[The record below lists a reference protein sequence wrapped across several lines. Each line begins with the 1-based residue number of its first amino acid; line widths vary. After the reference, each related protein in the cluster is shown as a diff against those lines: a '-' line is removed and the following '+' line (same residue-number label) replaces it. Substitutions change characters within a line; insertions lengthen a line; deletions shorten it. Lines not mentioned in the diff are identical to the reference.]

1 MTALRELNT
10 RDIQA
15 EGFQAGTQGVEPEA
29 QLKEIDSGFGRL
41 KERVKQEAT
50 DRIKQLEAA
59 IETLKARLKDAEERW
74 GDFQIQTDGMPPAI
88 VLPLCAVAVA
98 LLVVTGE
105 GFFLAPVMDALGIAD
120 RTAQMVFAS
129 VIVMVTS
136 GLVKITKRQLLSH
149 AEEDPDHQYAET
161 ETPRRGRFARYL
173 KASLVIFLTVVSLTF
188 VFFLGWW
195 RAEQMIF
202 AASLQHTGAW
212 KQFMADNPGLTRAV
226 VVLLTTGLPIFVAIV
241 FEWGL
246 DGLRLAWEWRKA
258 RYEVRRFGKL
268 LNRTEKKLES
278 ENETRDSKLAELN
291 ETCEEWKNGYAHH
304 HAMGKQIG
312 AWKTP
317 LWRVI
322 LKIAA
327 VVFILAA
334 ACFLLDPLIS
344 AYVVSEAARLFI
356 YALVTLGFG
365 GLYAAHAIK
374 AWDRPNAKQLFKQ
387 RATIWRDAP
396 TLLQP
401 TLPEN
406 NNGKKS
412 ILPPMRVEET
422 EQGLVASAHTA

>member
-1 MTALRELNT
+1 MIQLGDLKT
-10 RDIQA
+10 RNIEA
-15 EGFQAGTQGVEPEA
+15 EGFQAGTQGLEPEA
-29 QLKEIDSGFGRL
+29 QLNEIDSGFARL

-59 IETLKARLKDAEERW
+59 IQTLGHRLQDADERW
-74 GDFQIQTDGMPPAI
+74 SDFQIQTDGMPPAI
-88 VLPLCAVAVA
+88 VLPLCAVWVA

-105 GFFLAPVMDALGIAD
+105 GVFLAPVMDALGIAD
-120 RTAQMVFAS
+120 RTAQMLFAS
-129 VIVMVTS
+129 VIVIVTS

-149 AEEDPDHQYAET
+149 TTEDPEHEASKET
-161 ETPRRGRFARYL
+161 TPRRGGLGRYL
-173 KASLVIFLTVVSLTF
+173 KAALLIFLTIISLAF

-241 FEWGL
+241 FDWGL

-258 RYEVRRFGKL
+258 RNQVRKFGKL
-268 LNRTEKKLES
+268 LNSTEKRLES
-278 ENETRDSKLAELN
+278 ENEARESKLAELDT
-291 ETCEEWKNGYAHH
+291 TCEEWKSAYEHN

-312 AWKTP
+312 ARKIP
-317 LWRVI
+317 LWRVT

-334 ACFLLDPLIS
+334 LCFLLDPLIS
-344 AYVVSEAARLFI
+344 TYIVSEAARLFI
-356 YALVTLGFG
+356 YGLVTFGFG

-374 AWDRPNAKQLFKQ
+374 AWDRPNAKQLLKQ
-387 RATIWRDAP
+387 RATIWRETS
-396 TLLQP
+396 TLIQSA
-401 TLPEN
+401 LPEN
-406 NNGKKS
+406 TNGKKP
-412 ILPPMRVEET
+412 IAPPIDAVTIADR
-422 EQGLVASAHTA
+422 GHAAA

>member
-1 MTALRELNT
+1 MTELRDLKT
-10 RDIQA
+10 RNIEA

-29 QLKEIDSGFGRL
+29 QLKEIESGFARL

-59 IETLKARLKDAEERW
+59 IQTLKGRLQDAEERW
-74 GDFQIQTDGMPPAI
+74 SDFQIQTDGMPPAI
-88 VLPLCAVAVA
+88 VLPLCAVSVA

-120 RTAQMVFAS
+120 RTAQMLFAS

-149 AEEDPDHQYAET
+149 TT
-161 ETPRRGRFARYL
+161 EYPEHEAPRDTTPRRGGFGRYL
-173 KASLVIFLTVVSLTF
+173 KAALLIFLTLISLTF

-241 FEWGL
+241 FDWGL

-258 RYEVRRFGKL
+258 RHQVRRFGKL
-268 LNRTEKKLES
+268 LNSTEKKLES
-278 ENETRDSKLAELN
+278 ENEARDSKLAELDK
-291 ETCEEWKNGYAHH
+291 TCDEWKSGYEHH

-312 AWKTP
+312 AWKAP

-334 ACFLLDPLIS
+334 LCFLLDPLIS
-344 AYVVSEAARLFI
+344 AYIVSEAARLFI
-356 YALVTLGFG
+356 YALVTFGFG

-374 AWDRPNAKQLFKQ
+374 AWDRPNAKQLLKQ
-387 RATIWRDAP
+387 RATIWREAP
-396 TLLQP
+396 SLIQP
-401 TLPEN
+401 ALPESA
-406 NNGKKS
+406 NGKKATA
-412 ILPPMRVEET
+412 PPIDAVHPADRV
-422 EQGLVASAHTA
+422 QAVA

>member
-1 MTALRELNT
+1 MIRRNRKMIDLRDLKMRNIE
-10 RDIQA
+10 A
-15 EGFQAGTQGVEPEA
+15 EGFQAGTQGVKPEA
-29 QLKEIDSGFGRL
+29 QLQEIDSGFGRL
-41 KERVKQEAT
+41 KERVKQKAT
-50 DRIKQLEAA
+50 DRIKHLEAA
-59 IETLKARLKDAEERW
+59 IQTLRDRLQDAEERW
-74 GDFQIQTDGMPPAI
+74 SDFQIQTDGMPPAI
-88 VLPLCAVAVA
+88 VLPLCAVCVA

-105 GFFLAPVMDALGIAD
+105 GVFLAPVMDALGIAD
-120 RTAQMVFAS
+120 RTAQMLFAS

-149 AEEDPDHQYAET
+149 TTDPEHEASEETTA
-161 ETPRRGRFARYL
+161 RRGGLGRYL
-173 KASLVIFLTVVSLTF
+173 KAALLIFLTIISLTF

-241 FEWGL
+241 FDWGL

-258 RYEVRRFGKL
+258 RNQVRRFGKL
-268 LNRTEKKLES
+268 LNSTEKRLES
-278 ENETRDSKLAELN
+278 ENEARESKLAELDKM
-291 ETCEEWKNGYAHH
+291 CEEWKSGYEHN

-334 ACFLLDPLIS
+334 VCFLLDPLNS
-344 AYVVSEAARLFI
+344 TYLVSEAARLFI
-356 YALVTLGFG
+356 Y
-365 GLYAAHAIK
+365 
-374 AWDRPNAKQLFKQ
+374 
-387 RATIWRDAP
+387 
-396 TLLQP
+396 
-401 TLPEN
+401 
-406 NNGKKS
+406 
-412 ILPPMRVEET
+412 
-422 EQGLVASAHTA
+422 